1 MVDNLQKWLRIGAF
15 LVDKLQLKSFVVDEL
30 SAGTIR
36 QKSFPMLTCVGLRDY
51 SESIHSTGLN
61 YLTEIGRHIEGVTS
75 LSEFPVYPVDSR
87 YHHAVTREVRPDS
100 LWFDS
105 DGSNPLFVAEFERF
119 ESSRAKH
126 DKLREK
132 IENLLLAYHQL
143 GGELALI
150 LFVYWSYQG
159 AVPTDVDKYLRI
171 FDEGFRMAN
180 GKYIPGVNS
189 YHTEC
194 IVFQA
199 IASGSK
205 EKVTINQWIQV
216 K

>member
-1 MVDNLQKWLRIGAF
+1 M
-15 LVDKLQLKSFVVDEL
+15 
-30 SAGTIR
+30 
-36 QKSFPMLTCVGLRDY
+36 
-51 SESIHSTGLN
+51 
-61 YLTEIGRHIEGVTS
+61 
-75 LSEFPVYPVDSR
+75 
-87 YHHAVTREVRPDS
+87 TREVRPDS
-100 LWFDS
+100 FWFEKDS
-105 DGSNPLFVAEFERF
+105 GKSLFVAEFERF
-119 ESSRAKH
+119 ESSKMKH

-150 LFVYWSYQG
+150 LFVYWSYLG
-159 AVPTDVDKYLRI
+159 AVPNNVDNYLQI

-180 GKYIPGVNS
+180 GKYMPGVNS

>member
-1 MVDNLQKWLRIGAF
+1 M
-15 LVDKLQLKSFVVDEL
+15 DKLQLKDFVVNEL
-30 SAGTIR
+30 STGTIR
-36 QKSFPMLTCVGLRDY
+36 QQSFPMLTSLGLRDY

-61 YLTEIGRHIEGVTS
+61 YLTDIGRHIVGVAS
-75 LSEFPVYPVDSR
+75 LSEFPVYPIDRQYS
-87 YHHAVTREVRPDS
+87 HAVTREVRPDS
-100 LWFDS
+100 LWFEKDS
-105 DGSNPLFVAEFERF
+105 GKAVFVAEFERF
-119 ESSRAKH
+119 ESSKMKH

-150 LFVYWSYQG
+150 LFVYWSYLG
-159 AVPTDVDKYLRI
+159 SVPTDVDNYLRI